1 MGVTGDMSGDTTPI
15 LADLIERLRL
25 GDDSAR
31 RELLERS
38 YDRLA
43 RITATI
49 YRQDFRKLQGRHDL
63 ESVVNQVWIR
73 LFNALETTRPQTVDG
88 FFRLVSL
95 KARQVLLD
103 AVGRLGRDDDG
114 RVAATQGEDSRSG
127 FMPVD
132 PSDSTFDP
140 ARLALL
146 TEVHQRISELPSE
159 ELAVFGLVY
168 YGGFTQAK
176 AAESL
181 NLEPRQVS
189 RLWLAATG
197 RLARWLDGIDE
208 LI

>member
-1 MGVTGDMSGDTTPI
+1 MSGDTTSI
-15 LADLIERLRL
+15 LTDLIERLRL
-25 GDDSAR
+25 GDDLAR
-31 RELLERS
+31 RELLDRS
-38 YDRLA
+38 YERLT

-49 YRQDFRKLQGRHDL
+49 YRQDYRRLRGRHDL

-73 LFNALETTRPQTVDG
+73 LRNALETTRPQTVDG

-103 AVGRLGRDDDG
+103 AAGRQDRDDAG
-114 RVAATQGEDSRSG
+114 QTEAIRGEYNQVG
-127 FMPVD
+127 LMPID

-140 ARLALL
+140 VRLALL
-146 TEVHQRISELPSE
+146 TEVHQKISELPPD

-168 YGGFTQAK
+168 YCGFTQAK

-189 RLWLAATG
+189 RLWWAATG
-197 RLARWLDGIDE
+197 RLARWMDGINE